1 MSRRVSLPGADELFR
16 TTGGV
21 GLQPS
26 SPRRTA
32 NGAAA
37 AANGEAPRVPAP
49 AGEADTGAEA
59 PEAAPAARQRRPGNG
74 SSDTPATAPA
84 GDGGPAT
91 PPRVPAVAAP
101 AEHSGRE
108 TDGDGAKGHRPQA
121 GQPVQS
127 GQAGADAAA
136 ATAQAGGQGRR
147 RGTARG
153 ANRRPSGRER
163 HDEKITVYVSAEE
176 LMDLEHARLVLRG
189 EHGLAVDR
197 GRIVREAVA
206 VVLADL
212 ESRGD
217 ASILV
222 RRLRGR

>member
-1 MSRRVSLPGADELFR
+1 MSLPGADELFR

-49 AGEADTGAEA
+49 AGEADPGAEA
-59 PEAAPAARQRRPGNG
+59 PEAAAAARQRRPGSG
-74 SSDTPATAPA
+74 SSDTPATATA

-108 TDGDGAKGHRPQA
+108 TDGDGAKGHRTQAA
-121 GQPVQS
+121 GQPGQS
-127 GQAGADAAA
+127 GQAGPDA
-136 ATAQAGGQGRR
+136 AQAGGQGRR
-147 RGTARG
+147 RGSARG
-153 ANRRPSGRER
+153 GNRRPSGRER

>member
-1 MSRRVSLPGADELFR
+1 MSLPGADELFR
-16 TTGGV
+16 TTGGM
-21 GLQPS
+21 GLQAS
-26 SPRRTA
+26 SPTDRRRKTS
-32 NGAAA
+32 
-37 AANGEAPRVPAP
+37 GEAQAPAP
-49 AGEADTGAEA
+49 GGSNDSPAGDTTGRGGARNPAGGPSPAAPPPRGESSTAGPGDGTSHRRADPVPPPPRSAPQ
-59 PEAAPAARQRRPGNG
+59 PEAAPTVQPQRGR
-74 SSDTPATAPA
+74 
-84 GDGGPAT
+84 GG
-91 PPRVPAVAAP
+91 
-101 AEHSGRE
+101 G
-108 TDGDGAKGHRPQA
+108 
-121 GQPVQS
+121 
-127 GQAGADAAA
+127 
-136 ATAQAGGQGRR
+136 
-147 RGTARG
+147 RG